1 MDSIDDFMKV
11 RQPTALRP
19 LMGLTVLLV
28 EDSRF
33 ASEAM
38 RMLCIRS
45 GARIR
50 RADSLHN
57 AKRHLSVYRP
67 SVMIV
72 DVGLPDGSG
81 LDLIRD
87 LNRYDHGI
95 QAILA
100 TSGDD
105 TLAHAA
111 ISAGAHGFLSKPLTS
126 VAVFQQAV
134 LKHLSA
140 LPTSPRPRAANLETV
155 HPDALAYNDDLRKAA
170 SSLSQNSEARQL
182 VYLGRFVSGIARSAG
197 DIDLHTA
204 AETLLATQRARRPND
219 QIIAR
224 LASLLKQRIATRRT
238 V

>member
-81 LDLIRD
+81 LDLIEAVS
-87 LNRYDHGI
+87 HGNPPI
-95 QAILA
+95 DVVLG
-100 TSGDD
+100 TSGDLD
-105 TLAHAA
+105 MAQAVMDHGANGFLAKPIGSIAEFQSQILAHLPHDQQPPGPRLVTDEV
-111 ISAGAHGFLSKPLTS
+111 ISPDMIAYHDDLSH
-126 VAVFQQAV
+126 VAEV
-134 LKHLSA
+134 LKS
-140 LPTSPRPRAANLETV
+140 SDDGRTV
-155 HPDALAYNDDLRKAA
+155 AYVAQFLKG
-170 SSLSQNSEARQL
+170 
-182 VYLGRFVSGIARSAG
+182 VARSAK
-197 DIDLHTA
+197 DDDLDRA
-204 AETLLATQRARRPND
+204 AAQ
-219 QIIAR
+219 
-224 LASLLKQRIATRRT
+224 LASLQDSGDAVGPGLQKLNALVQSRLAQSGPI
-238 V
+238 

>member
-1 MDSIDDFMKV
+1 MDDLPQFPPLIS
-11 RQPTALRP
+11 PTAQRP
-19 LMGLTVLLV
+19 LLGVTVLVV

-33 ASEAM
+33 ACEAL
-38 RMLCIRS
+38 RLLCLKS

-50 RADSLHN
+50 RADTL
-57 AKRHLSVYRP
+57 AAARKHLRTYRP
-67 SVMIV
+67 SVIIV
-72 DVGLPDGSG
+72 DLGLPDGSG

-87 LNRYDHGI
+87 LHRYDHGI

-140 LPTSPRPRAANLETV
+140 LATSARPRAANLEIV

-170 SSLSQNSEARQL
+170 SSLSPNSEARQL

-197 DIDLHTA
+197 DIDLQTA
-204 AETLLATQRARRPND
+204 AETLLATQKARKPSD
-219 QIIAR
+219 KIIAR
-224 LASLLKQRIATRRT
+224 LASLLNQRLATQQS